1 MPEEKFNY
9 EEFAK
14 SMYEQSLALM
24 PDDIGVGDKEYL
36 ATTIKQFS
44 QMTGEALN
52 NEHSEYSSDIK
63 VFFTQIV
70 AEWTY
75 QKGIDIIR
83 AKIPNDLRDSLLQKV
98 AFVVYQTVENGIKKG
113 TAQENLIRNVENAVK
128 KDFNKTIEEAY
139 MKKLIT
145 EDIVQKLSDL
155 SNDDSLMSRM
165 KKQDINQER
174 NEQYESDDEVFDF
187 MREDLEKHYSNN
199 DEKAATVQE
208 KEQMYEYQKKYW
220 TNQIENEPDNPEGYI
235 NMSKLEINNNPNK
248 ALEYINKAIELDES
262 NITSYAIRAYIYQAS
277 AESMQSVD
285 YQSCEEFQAKY
296 FELCE
301 FAIADFNRAFDTIEY
316 KEEIAYQRGLA
327 KLSLFDEQGAYDDFK
342 LSIEINPNFIAPYYE
357 LSKMEIKRENYSNA
371 IEYLD
376 KAVEIVPDTG
386 ELYLLRGEAKE
397 KGGNYEGAKADYKKA
412 LDLNPQDETAQYQ
425 LNWIEDCIARD
436 EEFNREY
443 EKLTKY
449 INENPSDPEGYFNR
463 GYLQTCYNVDDNI
476 VLSDYDKAIE
486 LNPNYIRAI
495 KYRIYLYE
503 HMGDYENVIKDCL
516 KLIELEPTW
525 ENYDLYIRYLK
536 DGMNDFEKALECC
549 NKTFELFEP
558 NENMYESRG
567 GVHYKL
573 KNYDNAIE
581 DYKKALEILIKDA
594 TPEAMRMNEF
604 IIDNYRITIKEIE
617 QAKVENI

>member
-1 MPEEKFNY
+1 MSEEKFNY

-44 QMTGEALN
+44 LMAGEALN

-75 QKGIDIIR
+75 QKGIDIIH
-83 AKIPNDLRDSLLQKV
+83 AGIPNDLRDSLLQKV

-113 TAQENLIRNVENAVK
+113 TAQENLLRNVENAVK
-128 KDFNKTIEEAY
+128 KDFNKTIKEAY

-155 SNDDSLMSRM
+155 SNDNSLISRI
-165 KKQDINQER
+165 KEQDINQDG

-187 MREDLEKHYSNN
+187 MREDLEKQYSNN
-199 DEKAATVQE
+199 DENAATVQE
-208 KEQMYEYQKKYW
+208 KEQMYEYQKNYW

-235 NMSKLEINNNPNK
+235 SMSKLEINNNPNK
-248 ALEYINKAIELDES
+248 ALEYINKAIELDGS
-262 NITSYAIRAYIYQAS
+262 NVISYAVRAYIYQAL
-277 AESMQSVD
+277 ANGTESVD
-285 YQSCEEFQAKY
+285 YQSCEEFQAKF

-327 KLSLFDEQGAYDDFK
+327 KLNLYDEQGAYDDFK
-342 LSIEINPNFIAPYYE
+342 LSIEINPNFVAPYYE
-357 LSKMEIKRENYSNA
+357 IGKLEIKRENYSNA

-376 KAVEIVPDTG
+376 KAVEKILDTA

-436 EEFNREY
+436 EEFNREF

-449 INENPSDPEGYFNR
+449 LKDNPNAPEGYFNR

-495 KYRIYLYE
+495 RNRMYLYE

-604 IIDNYRITIKEIE
+604 IIDNYRVTIKEIE
-617 QAKVENI
+617 QAKAENI